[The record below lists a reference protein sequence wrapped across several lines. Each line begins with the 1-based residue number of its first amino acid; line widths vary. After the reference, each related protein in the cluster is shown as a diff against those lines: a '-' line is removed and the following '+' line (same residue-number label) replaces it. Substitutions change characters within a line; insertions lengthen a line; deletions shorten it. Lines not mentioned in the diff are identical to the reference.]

1 MQKNEKK
8 VLQGFPNKS
17 RDKLKQ
23 RVKSFYDILTGIH
36 GADKLILKAIK
47 LEALKL
53 MRSKQI
59 EKRVLGL
66 QKIILEDPTLEKVPS
81 ILELPSILDQL
92 RSRPRSICPTF
103 TGRILEQKI
112 SRKLQERHED
122 ISMK

>member
-47 LEALKL
+47 LEALSL

-66 QKIILEDPTLEKVPS
+66 QNYFRGSDFGKSPFYIRASFYPGST
-81 ILELPSILDQL
+81 
-92 RSRPRSICPTF
+92 
-103 TGRILEQKI
+103 
-112 SRKLQERHED
+112 
-122 ISMK
+122 